1 MDIGIREAR
10 RDDQKVAHRWA
21 NDPDSM
27 RMNAKRGEVPF
38 ETFKRLFV
46 ELLHD
51 KDVLLLIFEGLCG
64 DGWTPIAQARIDAD
78 GEMSIFI
85 DAAYRGRKLAT
96 PLILASIEFA
106 RDKLELPR
114 IVAKI
119 RLENTPSIK
128 AFERAGFE
136 AARELVYKGCACVEY
151 EYIARAT

>member
-1 MDIGIREAR
+1 MDIRIREAT
-10 RDDQKVAHRWA
+10 RDDQKVAHGWA

-27 RMNAKRGEVPF
+27 RMNAKRGEVPLD
-38 ETFKRLFV
+38 TFGRLFA

-51 KDVLLLIFEGLCG
+51 KDVLLLIFEGMC
-64 DGWTPIAQARIDAD
+64 DGGWAPIAQARLDAD

-96 PLILASIEFA
+96 PIILASIEFA
-106 RDKLELPR
+106 GDKLELPR

-136 AARELVYKGCACVEY
+136 AARELVYKGCACIEY
-151 EYIARAT
+151 EYVVRST

>member
-1 MDIGIREAR
+1 MDIRIREAT
-10 RDDQKVAHRWA
+10 RDDVKVAHRWA

-38 ETFKRLFV
+38 ETFRRLFA

-51 KDVLLLIFEGLCG
+51 KDVLLLVVEGDC
-64 DGWTPIAQARIDAD
+64 DNGWAPIAQSRLDAD

-96 PLILASIEFA
+96 PIILASIEFA
-106 RDKLELPR
+106 GDRLDLPR
-114 IVAKI
+114 IVAKM

-136 AARELVYKGCACVEY
+136 AKRELVYKGCACTEY
-151 EYIARAT
+151 EFLNSR